1 MRILFIL
8 VLSLF
13 SEGIFAQT
21 SDIPGNDQK
30 SISRQLQKIRWDM
43 DFGAAYSFIPK
54 FGGAMN
60 YYASPG
66 FTLPLTN
73 KTSFHGGILTGF
85 SSRTLPLFGEQ
96 NISEMRYGFTSIY
109 GSVSYQVNP
118 NVLFYGTGIK
128 NIDKYGV
135 MTPFSYNSF
144 DEISIGS
151 TIRLGNSITIGG
163 SLHFRDYSMPG
174 QTFGSPIFR
183 Y

>member
-1 MRILFIL
+1 MRFIFIL

-13 SEGIFAQT
+13 SGGLFAQT
-21 SDIPGNDQK
+21 SDTPGNDLK
-30 SISRQLQKIRWDM
+30 SISRQLQKMRWDM
-43 DFGAAYSFIPK
+43 NFGAAYSFIPK

-60 YYASPG
+60 YYAAPG
-66 FTLPLTN
+66 FTYPLT
-73 KTSFHGGILTGF
+73 KRASFHGGILTGF
-85 SSRTLPLFGEQ
+85 SSRSLPLFGEQ
-96 NISEMRYGFTSIY
+96 SNSEMRYGFTSIY

-128 NIDKYGV
+128 NIGKYGV
-135 MTPFSYNSF
+135 ITPFSNTSF

-163 SLHFRDYSMPG
+163 SLHFREYSLPG
-174 QTFGSPIFR
+174 QTFHSPIFK